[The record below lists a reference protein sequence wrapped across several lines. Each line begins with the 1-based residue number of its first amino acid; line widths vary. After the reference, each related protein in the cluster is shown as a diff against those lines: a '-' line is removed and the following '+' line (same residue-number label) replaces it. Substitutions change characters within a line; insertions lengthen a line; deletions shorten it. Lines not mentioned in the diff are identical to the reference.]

1 MYEAKAA
8 AHRPARPTPAGSREP
23 FSPAVCR
30 VGHMPLRIART
41 NAEAHL
47 YMELNPCDNC
57 GESEF
62 TPDHSVIVAEGDLAS
77 RYAGACPRCGASREF
92 VFRIPE
98 DVIFPDPDEP
108 VFGDD
113 QPSVLIDAGE
123 WLWVAD
129 LIARS
134 VPAEPGDDMNGDER
148 HTVATDL
155 RTAAAA
161 VGEAAKF
168 IPAGAETVP
177 ADRIWSARGRAV
189 YEDEPGRF
197 RKIRLDAVQRTYRE
211 VAERFR

>member
-1 MYEAKAA
+1 
-8 AHRPARPTPAGSREP
+8 
-23 FSPAVCR
+23 
-30 VGHMPLRIART
+30 MPLQTART

-62 TPDHSVIVAEGDLAS
+62 HPQSTVIVAEGDLAS
-77 RYAGACPRCGASREF
+77 RYAGPCPRCGAPREF

-98 DVIFPDPDEP
+98 DVIFPDPEEP

-134 VPAEPGDDMNGDER
+134 VPAEPEDGMTGEER
-148 HTVATDL
+148 HRILVDL

-168 IPAGAETVP
+168 IPPGSDTVP
-177 ADRIWSARGRAV
+177 ANGIWSARGKAV
-189 YEDEPGRF
+189 HHDEPGRF
-197 RKIRLDAVQRTYRE
+197 RRIRLDAVQRTYRQ
-211 VAERFR
+211 VAERFA